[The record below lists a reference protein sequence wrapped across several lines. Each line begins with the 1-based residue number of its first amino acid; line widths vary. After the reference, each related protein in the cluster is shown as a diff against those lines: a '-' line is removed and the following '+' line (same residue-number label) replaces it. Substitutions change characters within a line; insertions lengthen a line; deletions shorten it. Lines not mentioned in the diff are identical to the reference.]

1 MTTLS
6 SKCADTN
13 QDMLLSLGVSRPIL
27 NYVIFCHQEDSNWPL
42 EEGSKV
48 KDKFDEIFN
57 SAKYQKCLKN
67 IKDVRKVELDKAKL
81 HKKDMEHYKSDK
93 EYADSKA
100 KELTRKQEELEGIEE
115 SVARLSAEMKPLVEQ
130 LQKLHEEEK
139 GFAEIQKKL
148 AEAQTSYDH
157 VRTERERLEQQITEL
172 LPASMDRE
180 EIEEKRD
187 GVLRETKK
195 KEKELKDQEEAL
207 KDQDH
212 QISEADSGMRKNAAE
227 IGKALAEKEQH
238 QNNLKERDVLIEQ
251 TSEEFGLDD
260 DGNFASVLDKEEK
273 KIGNQITHMRNK
285 NRENESK
292 IEEEIDGLKS
302 SRTGLEERKKREQ
315 SDMVAQKREIAMIKR
330 ELGNLEGAA
339 EKLEKIQSDWEEAG
353 KKLEKEKS
361 KHDLK
366 SLSEEV
372 DREKQTVRDLDNMER
387 KVREELRSLD
397 EKQGVHQKIAHY
409 DEDIKTKQTRV
420 EKILKKRNNEFLQL
434 FETVP
439 DKKRL
444 KNRFKDT
451 EEETEKRM
459 RDIESR
465 KATLEAESKSKRN
478 LRKETKKILDKTS
491 SRIQALEG
499 QIGDILGPDEDLEEE
514 ITKAQDN
521 LDLARKELS
530 VKEARK
536 FTNREMI
543 DSMKQMSHP
552 GCPTCQRA
560 FKNKDEA
567 KDLIE
572 ELEDEIRA
580 IPNKV
585 KSLESKVKSL
595 QRKTELFQKARPQVH
610 ELKNLKT
617 ENDSQTK
624 KIEEIDNE
632 MKTFKKDIE
641 DIDEDLSLTEA
652 TITSLKEVAEDVQQV
667 DTLTRE
673 LTNLHEKREELNLQL
688 DGSGSTRGIEE
699 VRAEEENITTKLRV
713 ARKNL
718 EKCQETVTAQTSLI
732 NELEA
737 KRNNLTQKKLEIE
750 GQQQQRTNM
759 MEKKEEL
766 EQKVKVSESE
776 VKRCTRELEP
786 ILEQLEETEARKRKS
801 VAEGEKEVDKL
812 VQRQRAVE
820 RSSCSLQKLDSS
832 IESFRESGREGRV
845 EKLKAD
851 KASLQREIDQLQK
864 QKKLSE
870 EKMSQLRVD
879 VSNQE
884 SRRRMFS
891 DNLRLR
897 EYQGEENKYRNQVAA
912 REGDLENMNWK
923 SVMERK
929 EKISTKY
936 NKISTE
942 KSAKGGQLAEVSK
955 TIKDMERELNNP
967 KLKNAASK
975 FKEMAIKN
983 KLSLRATEDLDKYY
997 RALDFAIMK
1006 YHKEKMKVVNTI
1018 IRELWRSTYKGN
1030 DIDYIEIKTTE
1041 DNEVSSGADKR
1052 KTYNYRVVMIKG
1064 GTEMDMRGRCS
1075 AGQKVLSSLIIRLA
1089 LAETFS
1095 ANCGIIA
1102 LDEPTTNLDKEN
1114 IESLAMAL
1122 SDIVNKRSGQRNF
1135 QLVVITHD
1143 EEFIEELSR
1152 CDKVQHYQKVSR
1164 DQRGL
1169 SQIRKIAIADSY

>member
-1 MTTLS
+1 
-6 SKCADTN
+6 
-13 QDMLLSLGVSRPIL
+13 MLLSLGVSRPIL

-67 IKDVRKVELDKAKL
+67 IKEVRKVELDNAKDY
-81 HKKDMEHYKSDK
+81 KKDMEYYKSDK
-93 EYADSKA
+93 EYADTKA
-100 KELTRKQEELEGIEE
+100 KELTRKQEELAGIQETM
-115 SVARLSAEMKPLVEQ
+115 ARLTAEMKPLVED
-130 LQKLHEEEK
+130 LQKLDEEEK
-139 GFAEIQKKL
+139 GFSEIQKKL
-148 AEAQTSYDH
+148 TEAQTRYEQ
-157 VRTERERLEQQITEL
+157 VRSERDRLEQQITEI
-172 LPASMDRE
+172 LPASMDME
-180 EIEEKRD
+180 EIKEKRD

-195 KEKELKDQEEAL
+195 KEKELKEQEEAIRE
-207 KDQDH
+207 QDH
-212 QISEADSGMRKNAAE
+212 QISEADSGVKKNAAE
-227 IGKALAEKEQH
+227 IGKALAEKDQH
-238 QNNLKERDVLIEQ
+238 RNNLKERDVLIEQ

-260 DGNFASVLDKEEK
+260 DGNFAGVLEREEK
-273 KIGNQITHMRNK
+273 KIGKQITNLRNR

-302 SRTGLEERKKREQ
+302 SKTGFEERKKRETA
-315 SDMVAQKREIAMIKR
+315 DMVAQKKEIAMITR
-330 ELGNLEGAA
+330 QLRDLDGAA

-353 KKLEKEKS
+353 KKLEKAKS

-372 DREKQTVRDLDNMER
+372 EREKGAVRDLDNKER

-397 EKQGVHQKIAHY
+397 EKQGVHQKISHY
-409 DEDIKTKQTRV
+409 DEDIKTKQNRV
-420 EKILKKRNNEFLQL
+420 EKIMKKRNDSFITI
-434 FETVP
+434 FGDVP

-444 KNRFKDT
+444 KNRFKEA
-451 EEETEKRM
+451 EEENEKAM
-459 RDIESR
+459 RENESK
-465 KATLEAESKSKRN
+465 KATYEAESKSKRN

-491 SRIQALEG
+491 ARIQVLEG
-499 QIGDILGPDEDLEEE
+499 EIGDTLGPDEDLEEE
-514 ITKAQDN
+514 IKKVEVN
-521 LDLARKELS
+521 LDQARKELA

-536 FTNREMI
+536 YTNREMI
-543 DSMKQMSHP
+543 ESLERNSNS
-552 GCPTCQRA
+552 GCPTCQRP
-560 FKNKDEA
+560 FNKKEEV
-567 KDLIE
+567 KQLIE
-572 ELEDEIRA
+572 DLEEEIQA

-585 KSLESKVKSL
+585 KNLEKRVNTL
-595 QRKTELFQKARPQVH
+595 QQKYAMFQDARPKVY

-624 KIEEIDNE
+624 KIEVIDNE
-632 MKTFKKDIE
+632 LKTLKTKIE
-641 DIDEDLSLTEA
+641 DTDEDLSVQET
-652 TITSLKEVAEDVQQV
+652 TMSSLKEVSEDVQQV

-673 LTNLHEKREELNLQL
+673 LASLKEKREELSMEL
-688 DGSGSTRGIEE
+688 DGSGSTRSIEE
-699 VRAEEENITTKLRV
+699 VRAEEENITTRLRD

-718 EKCQETVTAQTSLI
+718 EKCQETLTTQTSLI

-737 KRNNLTQKKLEIE
+737 KRNSLTQKKLEIE

-766 EQKVKVSESE
+766 EKKAKASDCE
-776 VKRCTRELEP
+776 VKRCERELGP

-820 RSSCSLQKLDSS
+820 RSSCSLQKLEAS
-832 IESFRESGREGRV
+832 IESFRESGKEERV
-845 EKLKAD
+845 EKLKGD
-851 KASLQREIDQLQK
+851 KAKLERELAGLQQE
-864 QKKLSE
+864 KKMSE
-870 EKMSQLRVD
+870 ERQSQLRVD
-879 VSNQE
+879 VNNQG
-884 SRRRMFS
+884 SRKRMFE

-897 EYQGEENKYRNQVAA
+897 ECQAEENKYRNQVAA
-912 REGDLENMNWK
+912 READLENMNWK

-929 EKISTKY
+929 EKLSNKY

-942 KSAKGGQLAEVSK
+942 KSSKGGQLAEVSK

-967 KLKNAASK
+967 KLKDAAAK
-975 FKEMAIKN
+975 FKEMAIRN
-983 KLSLRATEDLDKYY
+983 KLSVRATEDLDKYY

-1114 IESLAMAL
+1114 IASLAMAL

-1164 DQRGL
+1164 DHRGL
-1169 SQIRKIAIADSY
+1169 SQIRKIAISDDF